1 VVEVVQVVLVK
12 EEPVV
17 VEVVNL
23 DHHLLNLEQME
34 LQIPVVEQVVI
45 EQLQALVKQVVLV

>member
-1 VVEVVQVVLVK
+1 MLVK